1 MTQEKAIP
9 AKDSWG
15 TRKARD
21 GEPAVTFQVTEV
33 DPVKE
38 HFTVKKFIRY
48 LDGGVPLFGRV
59 STISFDT
66 WRTNRY
72 QPCEASV
79 PPMAVALEIL
89 DRQEAGFRLRAKYHD
104 TTDGTIG
111 MWLDEP
117 RAFAETFRGSHAGNI
132 LEAYVRHLDHVA
144 AADSTPPVAVFV
156 PPEPA
161 DVKAEIAALR
171 GDVAGI
177 REDFRALVDALRSAA
192 PQLGLKFGVAA

>member
-9 AKDSWG
+9 AVDSWG

-21 GEPAVTFQVTEV
+21 GEPAVTFQVTAV

-38 HFTVKKFIRY
+38 QLTLKRFVGYANGAPLLGRLST
-48 LDGGVPLFGRV
+48 LDFK
-59 STISFDT
+59 T

-72 QPCEASV
+72 QPCDAPV
-79 PPMAVALEIL
+79 PPMADAI
-89 DRQEAGFRLRAKYHD
+89 DRQEAETRLLALGLSGEAVFKLLWPDVEFDTAAWEDPSGEIRAIMAAHKRY
-104 TTDGTIG
+104 
-111 MWLDEP
+111 LDKQDAQP
-117 RAFAETFRGSHAGNI
+117 QAPA
-132 LEAYVRHLDHVA
+132 
-144 AADSTPPVAVFV
+144 VAVFV

-177 REDFRALVDALRSAA
+177 REDFKALVDALRSAA
-192 PQLGLKFGVAA
+192 PQLGLKFGAAA